1 MGAGREGGF
10 SIPGAVRFPLVLQ
23 RLASLVPW
31 IGSSVAISAGGTTTH
46 GRASR
51 DIEALPDARRRTLLL
66 TRLRAMREAG
76 ADRSACLH
84 FLRRRGLRPGVAK
97 GLLIDLERKQVAD
110 CERPLRGS
118 WNGYAFRYPG
128 NWRIRPLVGE
138 AGREAGISIRGL
150 GSALLMLVRA
160 DPAGAGYAALATEQ
174 EDRIRHPQ
182 RTPVSSWGALCGR
195 GVLLSGP
202 HARLN
207 LLVEVEVFRPRDVP
221 IPFYLVQFHAVE
233 EEQWVRPGFEL
244 VLSTF
249 AVLGP

>member
-1 MGAGREGGF
+1 MGAGREDVF
-10 SIPGAVRFPLVLQ
+10 SIPGSMRFPLTLQ
-23 RLASLVPW
+23 LLASLVRG
-31 IGSSVAISAGGTTTH
+31 IGFSVAISAVGATAR
-46 GRASR
+46 GRPPR
-51 DIEALPDARRRTLLL
+51 DVAALPDARRRALLL

-76 ADRSACLH
+76 TDVSACLH
-84 FLRRRGLRPGVAK
+84 FLRRRGLRAGVAQ

-110 CERPLRGS
+110 CERPLRES

-128 NWRIRPLVGE
+128 NWRIRPLVAE
-138 AGREAGISIRGL
+138 AGGEAGISIRGL

-160 DPAGAGYAALATEQ
+160 DPAGAGYAALAAAQ

-244 VLSTF
+244 VGSTF
-249 AVLGP
+249 AVVGP